1 MDNLRRWTERN
12 SVVSRDE
19 QINFQHWKERIL
31 QTSQRQWM
39 KNHCIFCKEPFHKTT
54 DCKEVTNINRQKRI
68 EASKKLSFNCLCE
81 DQKIIECKSKETC
94 CNCNIKHHTS
104 ICCNS
109 VEQEPN
115 GVTEGVRLVRSHHP
129 REKTKIKL
137 QCFRKIRIWTFGS
150 LLYQI
155 NSF

>member
-39 KNHCIFCKEPFHKTT
+39 KNHCIFCKETFHKTT
-54 DCKEVTNINRQKRI
+54 DCKKVTNINRQKRI

-104 ICCNS
+104 ICYNS

-115 GVTEGVRLVRSHHP
+115 GVTGRGAFGAIAPSS
-129 REKTKIKL
+129 RENKK
-137 QCFRKIRIWTFGS
+137 
-150 LLYQI
+150 
-155 NSF
+155 